1 MPQFIDS
8 IYVHRPVDEAD
19 IPPRRAEPAPV
30 PSPIETAMATQPLPS
45 GPWSPVVRAP
55 AARPTPG
62 VRRERDLAPLFL
74 IAFFAWIAISCVS
87 EIIG

>member
-19 IPPRRAEPAPV
+19 IPPRRADPPPV
-30 PSPIETAMATQPLPS
+30 PRPIETAMATPPLSS
-45 GPWSPVVRAP
+45 GPWSPVVRGP
-55 AARPTPG
+55 ARPMPP
-62 VRRERDLAPLFL
+62 VVKQPRDLAPVFL